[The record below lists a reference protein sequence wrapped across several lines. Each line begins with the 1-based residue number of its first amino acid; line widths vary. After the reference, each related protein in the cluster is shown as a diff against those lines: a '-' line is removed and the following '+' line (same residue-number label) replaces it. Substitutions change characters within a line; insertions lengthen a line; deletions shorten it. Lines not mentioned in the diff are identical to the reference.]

1 MLCIF
6 VSFFGIPITLLTLN
20 SIGELIA
27 KGVNTIVTKVEK
39 KILKREEPKQVK
51 TKSAVILFSIM
62 IVVLLAY
69 SLFLDIY
76 LDWTLVEGVYFW
88 FVTLTTI
95 GFGDYIPHMTQ
106 MVNLSMKSINA
117 SKNYISD
124 DESANLGNST
134 ISTTMVFLGIAF
146 YFMYI
151 LGLCIVSSVL
161 NSIMAVV
168 EERKFRPRCPRC
180 IPKKKKKQVDSE
192 QCNTPGQ
199 EEAENTYID
208 LENYGF
214 QKEISNNS
222 Q

>member
-1 MLCIF
+1 M
-6 VSFFGIPITLLTLN
+6 
-20 SIGELIA
+20 
-27 KGVNTIVTKVEK
+27 VTKVEK

-62 IVVLLAY
+62 MVILLAY
-69 SLFLDIY
+69 TLFLNIF

-95 GFGDYIPHMTQ
+95 GFGDYLPHITQ
-106 MVNLSMKSINA
+106 MKSINA
-117 SKNYISD
+117 SKDYISE
-124 DESANLGNST
+124 DESAKPANST
-134 ISTTMVFLGIAF
+134 TVFFIGVGF
-146 YFMYI
+146 YSWCI

-161 NSIMAVV
+161 NSITAVL

-180 IPKKKKKQVDSE
+180 IPQKKKNDVNSE
-192 QCNTPGQ
+192 QGNTPGE

-214 QKEISNNS
+214 QQEIANNS

>member
-6 VSFFGIPITLLTLN
+6 VCFFGIPITLLTLN

-27 KGVNTIVTKVEK
+27 KRVNTIVTKVEK
-39 KILKREEPKQVK
+39 KIRKREEPKQVK

-62 IVVLLAY
+62 MVVLLAY
-69 SLFLDIY
+69 TLILNTIF
-76 LDWTLVEGVYFW
+76 DWTLVEGVYLW

-95 GFGDYIPHMTQ
+95 GFGDYSPQKTQ
-106 MVNLSMKSINA
+106 MVSISMKSINA

-134 ISTTMVFLGIAF
+134 TTFFIGMGF

-168 EERKFRPRCPRC
+168 EEKKFRPRCPRC
-180 IPKKKKKQVDSE
+180 IPRKNKNHVNSE
-192 QCNTPGQ
+192 QRNTPGQ

-214 QKEISNNS
+214 QKEISNTS